1 MSLPSDQQ
9 RSWLAP
15 DTLAAA
21 AIMACA
27 ALVFFV
33 AHGYATHWNFV
44 AEHWDANFYYQI
56 ARGGYHSAHDQ
67 TLAFL
72 PGYSILLI
80 PATRL
85 FSQHPFFASFVTS
98 SILSV
103 LGGTVLYRLL
113 RLRLD
118 IGTSL
123 AGIALFA
130 FSPFAIYFFNGYS
143 EAAFL
148 LAAALALLWLATD
161 DPLPAAFAAGYAL
174 LCRPYALA
182 LLPLFLPIA
191 WQLLRAR
198 DFWRLGWM
206 VALGALPILAYAGYL
221 YYAFGDPFLP
231 WKTLSL
237 WHKYQ
242 SISHAWPRPIR
253 TLYGFYFAY
262 RNAAPGSWALS
273 LFMYFVTVCAT
284 LAASARLPCR
294 LTTYGILVCVCVY
307 LTDALIP
314 VNLGRHVLLAFA
326 AGPAI
331 AAIVYADRHATVWQ
345 RLAAHAAF
353 AMAFL
358 FSAGTFIVMG
368 MRFSAGLWVS

>member
-1 MSLPSDQQ
+1 MNPPTSQQ
-9 RSWLAP
+9 RLWLAP

-27 ALVFFV
+27 ALVFFAV
-33 AHGYATHWNFV
+33 HSYVTHWNSV
-44 AEHWDANFYYQI
+44 ANHWDANFYYQI
-56 ARGGYHSAHDQ
+56 ARHGYHSAHDQ

-72 PGYSILLI
+72 PGYPILLI

-85 FSQHPFFASFVTS
+85 FAHHPFIASFVTS
-98 SILSV
+98 STLSV
-103 LGGTVLYRLL
+103 LGGAVLYRLL

-118 IGTSL
+118 TVTSL

-143 EAAFL
+143 EPAFL
-148 LAAALALLWLATD
+148 LATALALLWLATD

-174 LCRPYALA
+174 ICRPYALA
-182 LLPLFLPIA
+182 LLPLFLPVA

-206 VALGALPILAYAGYL
+206 VALGALPILTYAGYL

-231 WKTLSL
+231 WKTLSF

-262 RNAAPGSWALS
+262 RNNAPGSWALS
-273 LFMYFVTVCAT
+273 LFMYFVTTCAT
-284 LAASARLPCR
+284 LVASARLPR
-294 LTTYGILVCVCVY
+294 RFVVYGLMVLACVY

-314 VNLGRHVLLAFA
+314 VNLGRHELLAFT

-331 AAIVYADRHATVWQ
+331 AAIVYMDPHATPWQ
-345 RLAAHAAF
+345 RAAAHAAF

-358 FSAGTFIVMG
+358 FSIGTFIVMG

>member
-1 MSLPSDQQ
+1 MNPAAGQQ
-9 RSWLAP
+9 RTWLVP

-21 AIMACA
+21 AIMVCA
-27 ALVFFV
+27 ALVFFMT
-33 AHGYATHWNFV
+33 HGYATHGNFV
-44 AEHWDANFYYQI
+44 AAHWDANFYYQI
-56 ARGGYHSAHDQ
+56 ARHGYHSAHDQ

-85 FSQHPFFASFVTS
+85 FAHHPFIASFVTS

-103 LGGTVLYRLL
+103 LGGAVLYRLL

-174 LCRPYALA
+174 IWRPYALA

-198 DFWRLGWM
+198 DFWRLGRM
-206 VALGALPILAYAGYL
+206 ITLGALPILAYAGYL

-242 SISHAWPRPIR
+242 SISHAWPRPVR
-253 TLYGFYFAY
+253 TLYAFYFAY
-262 RNAAPGSWALS
+262 RNNAPGSWALA
-273 LFMYFVTVCAT
+273 LFIYFVTACAT
-284 LAASARLPCR
+284 LVASARLPR
-294 LTTYGILVCVCVY
+294 QLVVYSVLVLACVY

-314 VNLGRHVLLAFA
+314 VNLGRHELLAFA
-326 AGPAI
+326 ASPAI
-331 AAIVYADRHATVWQ
+331 AAIVYMDRHATPWQ
-345 RLAAHAAF
+345 RVAAHAAF

-358 FSAGTFIVMG
+358 FSIGTFIVMS